1 MSSVFFSSPY
11 NLEKMSEGYNAGCT
25 LLLAQKTFHVLW
37 KTEIPPN
44 KIRKLSPSMVETK
57 RLILDIKIEIDVPVD
72 IVQDKGRIKAVEDG
86 LARSVSKGLYDQGV
100 SFRISKVSSKI
111 D

>member
-1 MSSVFFSSPY
+1 
-11 NLEKMSEGYNAGCT
+11 
-25 LLLAQKTFHVLW
+25 
-37 KTEIPPN
+37 
-44 KIRKLSPSMVETK
+44 MVETK
-57 RLILDIKIEIDVPVD
+57 KLILDIRIEIDVPVD
-72 IVQDKGRIKAVEDG
+72 IVQDKWRIKAVEDG